1 MTLNQKPFAF
11 IDPDQLQVATTF
23 QDKLHVLAITAT
35 SPAQLEKWLHC
46 ADTLFSGRAVSDSPN
61 RAWLTDGLRLTPTRL
76 ITEMRP
82 GLMVL

>member
-1 MTLNQKPFAF
+1 
-11 IDPDQLQVATTF
+11 
-23 QDKLHVLAITAT
+23 
-35 SPAQLEKWLHC
+35 
-46 ADTLFSGRAVSDSPN
+46 VSDSPN